1 MARAEP
7 KVPIATLPK
16 ALFDAVERVWGFAEL
31 RPLQAEAIEASLAR
45 RDALV
50 VLPTGG
56 GKSLCYQAP
65 PLVTDEIT
73 VVVSPL
79 IALMKD
85 QVDGLRLNGYAAAG
99 LHSGCS
105 EDELASSKAALAR
118 GEIRLLFVSP
128 ERLLN
133 DGFLDWLKRLPQP
146 SGAPGVRR
154 FAIDEAHCI
163 SHWGHDFRP
172 EYRRLSGLRRHFPDA
187 CIHAFTATA
196 TERVREDIAAQL
208 DLRDPRILVGT
219 FDRPNLVYRVVPR
232 VDRDD
237 QIAEVVARHAGEATI
252 VYCISRRD
260 TEGVAAML
268 RGHAVKADA
277 YHAGLET
284 DRRRKVQE
292 AFTRE
297 KLDVVVATV
306 AFGMGIDRSNV
317 RCVLH
322 AALPKSVEAYQQ
334 ETGRAGRD
342 GLEAECVLLYSG
354 SDAARWSK
362 LFAKSAEESC
372 SPPEILQAQFGLL
385 DEMQRFAAGMACRH
399 KVLSEHFGQP
409 YPFPNCNA
417 CDVCLNEVDAVPD
430 ATVVAQKIVSCVA
443 RAMQHSGCAFGAA
456 HIVDVLRGSK
466 AQKLIQRGHDR
477 LSTFGLLHDV
487 PRPTLIS
494 YVNQLLDQGL
504 LERSEGE
511 YPTLG
516 LNSASREVL
525 TGRREV
531 ALLSPRQPAGRAP
544 VDEEVT
550 LTPDERA
557 LFDALRALR
566 REIADEHG
574 VPPYLVFSDD
584 ALREMAAVRPSSP
597 DALADVRGVGAQKLA
612 AFGRVFLA
620 RIDEWSA
627 AHGLALDARRP
638 SRRRK
643 KPGSGRLSPA
653 KQQSYERF
661 GRGESVESIASAVGL
676 ATSTVHGHLA
686 DWIGS
691 RRPADVSAWIPPDE
705 YRRVAEAAHASG
717 LGFLKPIHDA
727 LGGEVPYERIR
738 IVVCHLR
745 ALQVRDPESAPDRA
759 RN

>member
-1 MARAEP
+1 MARGP
-7 KVPIATLPK
+7 GSQLQATLPGP
-16 ALFDAVERVWGFAEL
+16 LLDAIRSTWGFDTL
-31 RPLQAEAIEASLAR
+31 RPLQTEAIAASLADQ
-45 RDALV
+45 DALV

-65 PLVTDEIT
+65 PLLTNETT

-99 LHSGCS
+99 LHSGCTD
-105 EDELASSKAALAR
+105 DELAETRAALGR

-128 ERLLN
+128 ERLLG
-133 DGFLDWLKRLPQP
+133 DGFVEWLKRLPQP
-146 SGAPGVRR
+146 TGRPGVRR

-172 EYRRLSGLRRHFPDA
+172 EYRRLATLRRHFPDA

-196 TERVREDIAAQL
+196 TERVREDIVAQL
-208 DLRDPRILVGT
+208 ALRDARVLVGT
-219 FDRPNLVYRVVPR
+219 FDRPNLTYRVVPR
-232 VDRDD
+232 VDRDE
-237 QIAEVVARHAGEATI
+237 QIAEIVGRHAGEASI
-252 VYCISRRD
+252 IYCISRRD

-268 RGHAVKADA
+268 RERGVRADA

-284 DRRRKVQE
+284 ERRRRVQE

-322 AALPKSVEAYQQ
+322 AALPKSIEAYQQ

-354 SDAARWSK
+354 GDAARWSM
-362 LFAKSAEESC
+362 LFGKSAEEAG

-385 DEMQRFAAGMACRH
+385 DEMQRFAAGMTCRH
-399 KVLSEHFGQP
+399 KILSEHFGQP
-409 YPFPNCNA
+409 YAFPNCNA

-430 ATVVAQKIVSCVA
+430 STVVAQKIVSCVA

-456 HIVDVLRGSK
+456 HIVDVLRGSR
-466 AQKLIQRGHDR
+466 AQKIIQRGHDR

-487 PRPTLIS
+487 PRPSLLS
-494 YVNQLLDQGL
+494 YVNQLLDQGVL
-504 LERSEGE
+504 ARSEGE
-511 YPTLG
+511 FPTLG
-516 LNSASREVL
+516 LNPASREVL
-525 TGRREV
+525 AGTRSI
-531 ALLSPRQPAGRAP
+531 ALLAPKQPAARAA
-544 VDEEVT
+544 DDAAT
-550 LTPDERA
+550 ALSDAERE

-584 ALREMAAVRPSSP
+584 ALREMASVRPGSP
-597 DALADVRGVGAQKLA
+597 DALSHIRGVGAQKLA
-612 AFGRVFLA
+612 AFGQAFLA
-620 RIDEWSA
+620 RIAEWSGE
-627 AHGLALDARRP
+627 HGLALDARRP
-638 SRRRK
+638 SRPRK
-643 KPGSGRLSPA
+643 KPSTGRLSPA

-661 GRGESVESIASAVGL
+661 GRGESIESIARAVGL
-676 ATSTVHGHLA
+676 AQSTVLGHLA

-691 RRPADVSAWIPPDE
+691 RRPADVTAWISPGE
-705 YRRVAEAAHASG
+705 YQRVAEAAQASG

-745 ALQVRDPESAPDRA
+745 ALQPAATSTDAA
-759 RN
+759 G